1 MTNSTTD
8 VVASS
13 AYSTCA
19 RNSVHRLAMPGLGFR
34 SVHGL
39 LGIFRKN
46 NEEVPRGDSL
56 ERFCLVFAT
65 FLKTSVRPCNLP
77 KGMPRKA
84 HPRTDG
90 GSALGSPCQLQ
101 LEFTPA
107 ITSAIGQPPASPL
120 GTATPKLVHRD
131 AARLPLF

>member
-1 MTNSTTD
+1 MTNPATD
-8 VVASS
+8 FVASS

-19 RNSVHRLAMPGLGFR
+19 RDAVHRFAMPGLGFR

-39 LGIFRKN
+39 LGIFIKN
-46 NEEVPRGDSL
+46 YEEVPRGQAL
-56 ERFCLVFAT
+56 ERFCLALAT

-77 KGMPRKA
+77 KRMPGKA

-101 LEFTPA
+101 PEFTPA
-107 ITSAIGQPPASPL
+107 IITAIGQPKRRHCPPPRRNWCIRTRR
-120 GTATPKLVHRD
+120 GCH
-131 AARLPLF
+131 